1 MVDAGLIGPAGG
13 PAARRLPAD
22 RQLPTTIYFYV
33 RESTY
38 HVPRTSTGALAT
50 EVRGKMKTA
59 TAKPDL
65 EAAGPTGYVDFS
77 DGSVLGLCPG
87 EIYSLRIEVPNYL
100 EYPLQAPSVQK
111 TSFSC
116 RPNMIQEGARTL
128 HPHEQRW
135 VQNVP
140 VEALLLAASGRHW
153 VRVGTT
159 QPVGVQIDGEPGA
172 RLLART
178 IASKAFWPNGERR
191 LSTERELTD
200 AEWRRC
206 SAGAERLTMNHYVH
220 VPDEFAYYRPARPEG
235 RARNQTRQTV
245 ERVYGSPYRDPAQ
258 RNLPWDETTR
268 GQAAH
273 SNRTD
278 WRESQQRSQEWSG
291 GTSCARGIY
300 DA

>member
-1 MVDAGLIGPAGG
+1 MSDV
-13 PAARRLPAD
+13 
-22 RQLPTTIYFYV
+22 
-33 RESTY
+33 
-38 HVPRTSTGALAT
+38 
-50 EVRGKMKTA
+50 
-59 TAKPDL
+59 L
-65 EAAGPTGYVDFS
+65 EKS
-77 DGSVLGLCPG
+77 LS
-87 EIYSLRIEVPNYL
+87 SLRLRLRVTAGSCDTLI
-100 EYPLQAPSVQK
+100 LQWA
-111 TSFSC
+111 
-116 RPNMIQEGARTL
+116 
-128 HPHEQRW
+128 
-135 VQNVP
+135 
-140 VEALLLAASGRHW
+140 
-153 VRVGTT
+153 
-159 QPVGVQIDGEPGA
+159 
-172 RLLART
+172 
-178 IASKAFWPNGERR
+178 
-191 LSTERELTD
+191 TD

-291 GTSCARGIY
+291 GTLCARGIY

>member
-1 MVDAGLIGPAGG
+1 MACGVCVCVCVCVCACVG
-13 PAARRLPAD
+13 
-22 RQLPTTIYFYV
+22 TTH
-33 RESTY
+33 S
-38 HVPRTSTGALAT
+38 
-50 EVRGKMKTA
+50 
-59 TAKPDL
+59 
-65 EAAGPTGYVDFS
+65 
-77 DGSVLGLCPG
+77 
-87 EIYSLRIEVPNYL
+87 
-100 EYPLQAPSVQK
+100 
-111 TSFSC
+111 
-116 RPNMIQEGARTL
+116 
-128 HPHEQRW
+128 HPHTKRV
-135 VQNVP
+135 VQIQLFVQH
-140 VEALLLAASGRHW
+140 S
-153 VRVGTT
+153 T

-172 RLLART
+172 SLLART
-178 IASKAFWPNGERR
+178 IASKAFWPWGERR

-206 SAGAERLTMNHYVH
+206 SAGAERLTMDHYVH

-278 WRESQQRSQEWSG
+278 WRESQQRS
-291 GTSCARGIY
+291 GIY